1 MSYYFLL
8 DVAMIIITTK
18 IFGLLTRKIEMPQV
32 VGALIAGL
40 VLGPMGF
47 DLLQETEFL
56 TQVSEIGVIILMY
69 TAGLETNISELKSCG
84 KASFIIA
91 LLGVLVPLGIGYLV
105 AAAFNTGVDA
115 TLENV
120 FIGVILTATSVSITV
135 ETLKE
140 MGKLSTKSGNA
151 ILGAALIDDVLGIV
165 ALTIVT
171 SLASGD
177 VNVWVVLIKIF
188 AFFGLSGVLGM
199 FLHRWIDKWMMN
211 SNKDRRRFSVLAFAF
226 CLIYAFIAEEFFGVA
241 DITGAFIA
249 GLIIANTSRWHY
261 VAHRTESLGYMFFTP
276 VFFASIGLKAVIPA
290 LTQEIVIFSV
300 LITLAAILTKVIGCG
315 IGAKVCKFSNGD
327 ALKIGVG
334 MISRGEVALIIA
346 SKGIAM
352 NILGEKY
359 FAPMIIM
366 VIITTVITPILLK
379 IVYREKSNEKE
390 IVMVDGPSSAYE
402 RREQFEQEYSEW
414 LMKNQFRDYT
424 NIK

>member
-18 IFGLLTRKIEMPQV
+18 LFGLLTRRIAMPQV

-40 VLGPMGF
+40 LLGPMGF
-47 DLLQETEFL
+47 DLLHETEFL

-69 TAGLETNISELKSCG
+69 TAGLETDISELKSCG
-84 KASFIIA
+84 KASLIIA
-91 LLGVLVPLGIGYLV
+91 LLGVLVPLGVGYWI
-105 AAAFNTGVDA
+105 ASFFNTGMV
-115 TLENV
+115 LENV

-171 SLASGD
+171 SLASEG
-177 VNVWVVLIKIF
+177 VNVWAVMGKIV
-188 AFFGLSGVLGM
+188 AFFVISVIIGY
-199 FLHRWIDKWMMN
+199 FLHRWVNVWMMRSRN
-211 SNKDRRRFSVLAFAF
+211 DKRRFSVLAFAF
-226 CLIYAFIAEEFFGVA
+226 CLVYAFVAEEFFGVA

-249 GLIIANTSRWHY
+249 GLIIANTKRATY

-276 VFFASIGLKAVIPA
+276 VFFASIGLKAVIPE
-290 LTQEIVIFSV
+290 LTSEIIVFSI
-300 LITLAAILTKVIGCG
+300 LITVAAVLTKIIGCG
-315 IGAKVCKFSNGD
+315 VGAKCCHYSNGD
-327 ALKIGVG
+327 AIKVGVG

-352 NILGEKY
+352 NIMSEVY

-366 VIITTVITPILLK
+366 VIFTTVVTPILLK
-379 IVYREKSNEKE
+379 IVYHEKE
-390 IVMVDGPSSAYE
+390 AVVENELTRAYQK
-402 RREQFEQEYSEW
+402 RSDFEIEYNEW
-414 LMKNQFRDYT
+414 LNEHNFKDYT
-424 NIK
+424 KSI

>member
-18 IFGLLTRKIEMPQV
+18 LLGLLTRKIEMPQV
-32 VGALIAGL
+32 VGALIAGII
-40 VLGPMGF
+40 LGPMGL
-47 DLLQETEFL
+47 DVLQETHFL
-56 TQVSEIGVIILMY
+56 SQVSEIGVIILMY

-84 KASFIIA
+84 KASAIIA
-91 LLGVLVPLGIGYLV
+91 ILGVMIPLVVGYAV
-105 AAAFNTGVDA
+105 AAMFNTSPSA
-115 TLENV
+115 FMENI

-171 SLASGD
+171 SLSSGN
-177 VNVWVVLIKIF
+177 VNVWLVLAKIVV
-188 AFFGLSGVLGM
+188 FFVISVIIGLH
-199 FLHRWIDKWMMN
+199 LHKWIDKWMMK
-211 SNKDRRRFSVLAFAF
+211 SDKDRRRFSVLAFAF
-226 CLIYAFIAEEFFGVA
+226 CLAYAFVAEEFFGVA

-249 GLIIANTSRWHY
+249 GLIISNTSRSHY

-276 VFFASIGLKAVIPA
+276 VFFASIGLKAVIPE
-290 LTQEIVIFSV
+290 LTQEVIIFSV
-300 LITLAAILTKVIGCG
+300 LITIAAILTKIIGCG
-315 IGAKVCKFSNGD
+315 VGAKMCHYSNSD

-334 MISRGEVALIIA
+334 MVSRGEVALIIA

-352 NILGEKY
+352 NIMNETY
-359 FAPMIIM
+359 FTPMIIM

-379 IVYREKSNEKE
+379 IVYREKGNIEE
-390 IVMVDGPSSAYE
+390 AVDNNNIVLAYTRSE
-402 RREQFEQEYSEW
+402 DLESEFYEW
-414 LMKNQFRDYT
+414 LNENNFKDYT
-424 NIK
+424 K